1 MVWPQFRPN
10 KETEALR
17 VLWKFMLKSV
27 SRFQLTF
34 KLISLVTKWFILVS
48 TLESF
53 SSGPG
58 TDTGTFHISHTW
70 LQYHRKYVI
79 LISFKP
85 DFNIIANVMLIFC
98 SETSTIW
105 ASWTFRACF
114 VNINM
119 QNMSLCVWGQTQV
132 GFKFTLWVWCPSSYM
147 GKNVMF
153 LTRLLSDS
161 GVDYIH

>member
-1 MVWPQFRPN
+1 MNKLFDHN
-10 KETEALR
+10 KETEAFG

-48 TLESF
+48 TLECF

-70 LQYHRKYVI
+70 FQYHRKY
-79 LISFKP
+79 
-85 DFNIIANVMLIFC
+85 VMLIFC
-98 SETSTIW
+98 SETATIW